1 MKRKVIVV
9 LATLC
14 LVTSLVS
21 CGGGESKGTS
31 TDKVGA
37 TSAGATQDLKG
48 NESIKATNPEKLPK
62 VAQDRKDTIVI
73 GMSAPK
79 GEFLPIY
86 SSTTYD
92 AWVGD
97 IVFSKLISNDKE
109 GNAIPSL
116 AEKFDISED
125 GKTYKFTLRKGVKF
139 TNGEEVKAKDVAF
152 TYTTLCDPSYDGPR
166 SSYVEGLVGY
176 EEYNK
181 GDAKNVAG
189 IKVVDDYNIEFTLKE
204 SDAPGI
210 WNFVMGIMSESVY
223 KFEKGNI
230 QPLKE
235 KMTKLKLIG
244 SGPYKFV
251 HFKPGQEVKLV
262 KNDNYFEGA
271 PKIPNVVLKVT
282 NGTTQIQE
290 LVTGNVDIEH
300 NAVQPKP
307 ENIEQLKAAG
317 FLTEELYQA
326 NSYGYMGLNLESPKL
341 KDKAVRQALAYGLN
355 RKAFM
360 DSYYQGYG
368 EVANTHILPTSWAF
382 NKEVKDLY
390 PYDPEKANKMLDEA
404 GWKDTNNNG
413 IRDKDGVELEISWL
427 TYTGSKYVDTLTPI
441 VIDSWKQIGVKV
453 VPELME
459 FSSMADKVRN
469 DRDFEMYNMAWSMD
483 LDPDSV
489 EIFAIEQDKKG
500 GFNSNRWRNE
510 KADKLLKDAKKAL
523 DKNERIK
530 LYGEWQKE
538 FAEDLPY
545 IVLGY
550 SKDMSVVSSRVKNF
564 EPSTFI
570 DWTYQIHKMELE

>member
-210 WNFVMGIMSESVY
+210 WNFVMGIMPESVY

-317 FLTEELYQA
+317 FLT
-326 NSYGYMGLNLESPKL
+326 
-341 KDKAVRQALAYGLN
+341 
-355 RKAFM
+355 
-360 DSYYQGYG
+360 
-368 EVANTHILPTSWAF
+368 
-382 NKEVKDLY
+382 
-390 PYDPEKANKMLDEA
+390 
-404 GWKDTNNNG
+404 
-413 IRDKDGVELEISWL
+413 
-427 TYTGSKYVDTLTPI
+427 
-441 VIDSWKQIGVKV
+441 
-453 VPELME
+453 
-459 FSSMADKVRN
+459 
-469 DRDFEMYNMAWSMD
+469 
-483 LDPDSV
+483 
-489 EIFAIEQDKKG
+489 
-500 GFNSNRWRNE
+500 
-510 KADKLLKDAKKAL
+510 
-523 DKNERIK
+523 
-530 LYGEWQKE
+530 
-538 FAEDLPY
+538 
-545 IVLGY
+545 
-550 SKDMSVVSSRVKNF
+550 
-564 EPSTFI
+564 
-570 DWTYQIHKMELE
+570 